1 MRSLILVGVV
11 FVAAGGAGYKTL
23 FSSSIMNSKI
33 DGKLEVNGL
42 KLDAPKTD
50 WAKIEGSDFQFRP
63 SSEGSKINESEKFLA
78 AKAAIDGDDNVV
90 AVATD
95 NDVMAS
101 AFAKARETL
110 PRFYELME
118 AKTLGD

>member
-11 FVAAGGAGYKTL
+11 LVAAGGAGYKTL

-50 WAKIEGSDFQFRP
+50 WAKIEGSDFEFRP
-63 SSEGSKINESEKFLA
+63 SSEGSKISESEKF
-78 AKAAIDGDDNVV
+78 
-90 AVATD
+90 
-95 NDVMAS
+95 
-101 AFAKARETL
+101 
-110 PRFYELME
+110 
-118 AKTLGD
+118 